1 MGTLTTFRLL
11 YFIERDRKFD
21 NGKVINALVKM
32 PAHGGKQTVLFEER
46 TQCLHSLAMDNA
58 NLNIY
63 WNLGCRKQINEMK
76 IDGTEHRIIYDGN
89 DMVVANA
96 VSEGIAYF
104 DQIVYW
110 TDTERVF
117 KLNTATNS
125 LEQIFSNGLTGG
137 IRVFHSSL
145 QPSGMHLDQHS

>member
-1 MGTLTTFRLL
+1 
-11 YFIERDRKFD
+11 
-21 NGKVINALVKM
+21 M
-32 PAHGGKQTVLFEER
+32 PAQGGTQTVLFEER
-46 TQCLHSLAMDNA
+46 MQCLHSLAMDYA

-63 WNLGCRKQINEMK
+63 WNLGCQKQINVMK
-76 IDGTEHRIIYDGN
+76 VDGSGHRRIYDGN

-117 KLNTATNS
+117 KLNTTTNS
-125 LEQIFSNGLTGG
+125 LEEIFSNGLAGG

-145 QPSGMHLDQHS
+145 QPSGMCLHS